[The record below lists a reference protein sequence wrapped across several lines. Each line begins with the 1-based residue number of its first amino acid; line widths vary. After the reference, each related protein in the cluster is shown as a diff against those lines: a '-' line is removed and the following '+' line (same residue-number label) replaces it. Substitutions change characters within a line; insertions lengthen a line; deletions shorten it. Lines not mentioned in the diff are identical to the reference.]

1 VVIGITGASGLIGS
15 SLVEALRADGCR
27 VVRLVRSGRDLEAD
41 TARWDPQTGE
51 VDTEAVGSLDAVIHL
66 AGESIA
72 AHRWSDGVRQRLW
85 DSRVGPTQRLCRF
98 LADSHSPPRSLL
110 CASAVGFYGDTQGRT
125 VDEDSPAGQGFL
137 ADLCRA
143 WEAACEPL
151 ASAGTRVVHLRFG
164 MVLSGRGGALVR
176 MLPIFRLGLGGP
188 LGNGRQGVSW
198 ITLRDVAAAV
208 RFLLDHEE
216 VKGPVNVVAPEPVTN
231 GQFTKA
237 LGRAL
242 RRPAVLP
249 APAWALRLLL
259 GRMADEVLL
268 ASSRIRPTRLLN
280 AGFSFTMADL
290 QAALRQCLVPY

>member
-1 VVIGITGASGLIGS
+1 LVIGITGASGLIGS
-15 SLVEALRADGCR
+15 SLVETLRADGRR
-27 VVRLVRSGRDLEAD
+27 VVRVVRPGRGPEAD
-41 TARWDPQTGE
+41 AARWDPQTGG
-51 VDTEAVGSLDAVIHL
+51 VDMAAVGALDVVIHL

-72 AHRWSDGVRQRLW
+72 ARRWSAGVRQPLW

-98 LADSHSPPRSLL
+98 LADSPSPPRTFL

-164 MVLSGRGGALVR
+164 MVLSGQGGALAR
-176 MLPIFRLGLGGP
+176 MLPIFRLGLGGH
-188 LGNGRQGVSW
+188 LGNGRQGISW
-198 ITLRDVAAAV
+198 ITLRDVAGAV
-208 RFLLDHEE
+208 RFLLDQEE
-216 VKGPVNVVAPEPVTN
+216 VSGPMNMVAPEPVTN
-231 GQFTKA
+231 RQFTKA
-237 LGRAL
+237 LGHAL
-242 RRPAVLP
+242 RRPAILP

-268 ASSRIRPTRLLN
+268 ADCRVVPMRLQR
-280 AGFSFTMADL
+280 AGFAFQTPDL
-290 QAALRQCLVPY
+290 QAALEECLSH